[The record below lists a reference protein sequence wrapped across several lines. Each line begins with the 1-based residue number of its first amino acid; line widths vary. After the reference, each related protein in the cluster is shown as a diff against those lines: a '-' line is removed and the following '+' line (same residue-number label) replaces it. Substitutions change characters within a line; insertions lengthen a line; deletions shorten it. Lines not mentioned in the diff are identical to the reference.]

1 MLADYRSNVRDLYG
15 ESGDRGQA
23 ESAALVRM
31 QQKWGVSET
40 NGGRVMAYP
49 PEMHYPPDAT
59 GKRDYITQQLNQD
72 VSDAARAHGLD
83 LAYNS
88 AHALVSD
95 QGTQE
100 DIASR
105 KPPSYKVV
113 VADKDGH
120 WNLLEQ
126 RPGVALRFR
135 ADASA
140 FQPGGADDQARML
153 RRAQSAANM
162 GMGPQ

>member
-1 MLADYRSNVRDLYG
+1 VVVRCG
-15 ESGDRGQA
+15 SGDSLW
-23 ESAALVRM
+23 ELAL
-31 QQKWGVSET
+31 
-40 NGGRVMAYP
+40 
-49 PEMHYPPDAT
+49 
-59 GKRDYITQQLNQD
+59 YITQQLNQD
-72 VSDAARAHGLD
+72 VSDTAKAHGID
-83 LAYNS
+83 LAPGA

-100 DIASR
+100 GIASR

-126 RPGVALRFR
+126 SPGVAMRFR

-140 FQPGGADDQARML
+140 FAPGGLADQDRML

-162 GMGPQ
+162 GMGAW